1 MDERSQKIAGQSSQ
15 ISWKTGLAY
24 GLPNFGMAIMIGP
37 AIGVLQGVYAKDFG
51 LTLES
56 MAGVILLGR
65 IFDAVSD
72 PLIGIS
78 SDKLRNRFWG
88 RRSWL
93 VVGAI
98 ISLISLYH
106 LFIPPASGLTVSH
119 FRIWFILGFLGWTI
133 SEVPYLAWGTEITED
148 YDQRTKI
155 FSFKAATGLAGSLV
169 FLSLPLLIL
178 FYNVNILGKS
188 PETQTGDFSP
198 LSLKVAFGLLAIL
211 MPIFVIIALKVCP
224 DGSHIKKTTH
234 CSFKETLI
242 ILMANKA
249 MRLFCIAFMF
259 IGIAAG
265 MQISMAYLHLS
276 VYLQLGEDVSKLY
289 VCGLAFSL
297 LGVPVWN
304 WLAKVKGKHISFITG
319 LALTGAFFI
328 VLGLMEPDQGG
339 KLIFGKVPVFW
350 QYLVTFIVFN
360 FCSAVFYSLP
370 PAIIGDIA
378 EYGMLKTRQDQTG
391 TYYSIYTLLYKS
403 MIGIGGAAAM
413 FIAGAVFGF
422 DATSDVQNDTAALG
436 LKIMMGFL
444 PAVLVGISVI
454 ILLRYPI
461 TKAKYAEIQAEI
473 HELGLKTTDK

>member
-1 MDERSQKIAGQSSQ
+1 MKENGQIVEENNQ
-15 ISWKTGLAY
+15 VNWKVGLAY
-24 GLPNFGMAIMIGP
+24 GLPNFCMAIMIGP
-37 AIGVLQGVYAKDFG
+37 ALGVLQGVYAKDFG

-65 IFDAVSD
+65 IFDAISD
-72 PLIGIS
+72 PLVGIS
-78 SDKLRNRFWG
+78 SDKFRHRFWG

-93 VVGAI
+93 VAGAI

-106 LFIPPASGLTVSH
+106 LFIPPAGGMTITH
-119 FRIWFILGFLGWTI
+119 FRIWFILGFLGWTV

-155 FSFKAATGLAGSLV
+155 FSFKTATGLAGSLV
-169 FLSLPLLIL
+169 FLSLPLII
-178 FYNVNILGKS
+178 FYYNVNIKGMDAD
-188 PETQTGDFSP
+188 TQTGDFSP
-198 LSLKVAFGLLAIL
+198 LTLKVAFGLLAITL
-211 MPIFVIIALKVCP
+211 PIFVITALKVCP
-224 DGSHIKKTTH
+224 DGFHVKNTTH
-234 CSFKETLI
+234 RSFKDTLI
-242 ILMANKA
+242 ILLTNKA
-249 MRLFCIAFMF
+249 MLLFCIAFMF

-297 LGVPVWN
+297 IGVPVWN

-319 LALTGAFFI
+319 LAFTGAFFV
-328 VLGLMEPDQGG
+328 VLGLMEPDNGG

-350 QYLVTFIVFN
+350 QYLVTYIVFN

-370 PAIIGDIA
+370 PAMIGDIA

-391 TYYSIYTLLYKS
+391 TYYSIYTFLYKS

-444 PAVLVGISVI
+444 PAVLVAIAVI

-461 TKAKYAEIQAEI
+461 TKAKYLDIQAQI
-473 HELGLKTTDK
+473 HELGLKTTDDQ